1 MEDFPGK
8 DNISDSGSISEG
20 GSGGGGVGGN
30 ASGEGSSDNSESGT
44 PNKSK
49 SSKINTSKTSG
60 DEALSEDEEHELD
73 FVIDVPL
80 KVKAELGRLELTIKD
95 LLSLNKGTVL
105 ELEKLA
111 GEPLEIYINERLI
124 CKGEVIVIGEKY
136 GIRMT
141 DIVDPDENTEIK
153 ASTAQR

>member
-1 MEDFPGK
+1 MPNNKSSIEEYSGEDSSY
-8 DNISDSGSISEG
+8 NNSNEISDS
-20 GSGGGGVGGN
+20 N
-30 ASGEGSSDNSESGT
+30 SSDENSSSE
-44 PNKSK
+44 KEK
-49 SSKINTSKTSG
+49 SSTRKGKFGKTSG

-80 KVKAELGRLELTIKD
+80 KVKAELGRLELTIKE
-95 LLSLNKGTVL
+95 LLSLSKGTVL

-141 DIVDPDENTEIK
+141 DIVDPEENTEIK